1 MSTPMTREEIVAVAN
16 DCAVRVLAALLQAEL
31 LELDPEVDPELL
43 EAQLTERVLTT
54 KQPGDLAWNFVK
66 TLEKS
71 VFVEEI
77 YGENKTLLAVIQTAI
92 G

>member
-1 MSTPMTREEIVAVAN
+1 VSSSMTREEIVEVATS
-16 DCAVRVLAALLQAEL
+16 CARRVLDALLAAEL

-43 EAQLTERVLTT
+43 QAQLMERVLTT
-54 KQPGDLAWNFVK
+54 KQPGDLAWNFIK
-66 TLEKS
+66 TLERS

-77 YGENKTLLAVIQTAI
+77 YGDNPTLVAVIKTAL

>member
-1 MSTPMTREEIVAVAN
+1 MSSLMTRDEILEVATGCAQRAVAG
-16 DCAVRVLAALLQAEL
+16 LLGAGL

-43 EAQLTERVLTT
+43 QAQLTERVLTT
-54 KQPGDLAWNFVK
+54 KQPGDLAWNLIK

-77 YGENKTLLAVIQTAI
+77 YGDNETLLAIIQTAL

>member
-1 MSTPMTREEIVAVAN
+1 MASSMTREEILQVASN
-16 DCAVRVLAALLQAEL
+16 CAVRVLAALLEAEL

-43 EAQLTERVLTT
+43 EGQLTERVLTT

-77 YGENKTLLAVIQTAI
+77 YGDNKTLLAVIQTAI

>member
-1 MSTPMTREEIVAVAN
+1 MSIQMSRDEIVQVAS
-16 DCAVRVLAALLQAEL
+16 DCALRVLEALLAAEL

-43 EAQLTERVLTT
+43 HAQLMERVLTT
-54 KQPGDLAWNFVK
+54 KQPGDLAWNFIK

-77 YGENKTLLAVIQTAI
+77 YGDNPTLLAVITTAL

>member
-1 MSTPMTREEIVAVAN
+1 MSSQMTREEILQVAS
-16 DCAVRVLAALLQAEL
+16 DCALRVLDALMAAEL

-43 EAQLTERVLTT
+43 QGQLMERVLTT
-54 KQPGDLAWNFVK
+54 KQPGDLAWNFIK

-77 YGENKTLLAVIQTAI
+77 YGDNKTLLAVIQTAL